1 MTLLQMSLA
10 GGLLIAVICV
20 LRLLLQHRLHRSV
33 LLSLWTLAILRL
45 LVPVFVSSELS
56 VFNLPVF
63 SRETPTA
70 VVSEAAETAGTVETA
85 EAVEAVGAAEDAAPV
100 PPILTAAEPPAPKA
114 SLSTGEIL
122 GLIWLGGVLLF
133 GCAFLISHL
142 RSLRTFRFSV
152 PLPENI
158 QVPDGLRVR
167 MLDDL
172 KAPLT
177 YGLFRP
183 TVLLPTELPGQAQVT
198 HILLHEQEHIRH
210 LDLWMKLLLLLT
222 ACIHW
227 FNPLVWL
234 MVYLASEDM
243 EMRCDAAVVA
253 RLGQEHRLDYA
264 RTLVAAEQSR
274 LNSILQTGFSFSS
287 TANRLKAMKKSRTH
301 PLISIGLGVVLCALL
316 TLGFLTMG
324 TSAAETPQEPAAP
337 PAVSSEVPATEPSEI
352 PEPEHTVPATDEIP
366 TESIKV
372 SSEPPEVTET
382 TEEETPAAGSE
393 TSASPLSSVVV
404 DTLPLSLTVGEVSR
418 PSVYAP
424 CPLTIYS
431 DNPDIVHA
439 YTVIDFS
446 YPDGASNGSAN
457 RGVYTSCTA
466 TGVSVGTAGLWCT
479 DGTSTRYLGSVSV
492 TAAGDI
498 QSIDYAEVYNG
509 GLSPTPEIDPG
520 NGPAGNLSGLI
531 GGYLP

>member
-33 LLSLWTLAILRL
+33 LLALWILAILRL
-45 LVPVFVSSELS
+45 LVPVFISSELS

-63 SRETPTA
+63 SREMPTA
-70 VVSEAAETAGTVETA
+70 VTITA
-85 EAVEAVGAAEDAAPV
+85 EAVETPAAAVPVLPIPTIAE
-100 PPILTAAEPPAPKA
+100 TPAPGA

-142 RSLRTFRFSV
+142 RSLRAFRFSV
-152 PLPENI
+152 PLPEDI

-167 MLDDL
+167 MLDGL

-183 TVLLPTELPGQAQVT
+183 MVLLPTALPDQTQIT

-222 ACIHW
+222 ACVHW

-287 TANRLKAMKKSRTH
+287 TANRLKAMKKSRAH
-301 PLISIGLGVVLCALL
+301 PLISIGSGVVLCALL

-324 TSAAETPQEPAAP
+324 TSAAETPQEPAAS
-337 PAVSSEVPATEPSEI
+337 PAVSSEVPVTEP
-352 PEPEHTVPATDEIP
+352 PELPAPVHTVPATDVIP
-366 TESIKV
+366 TDSTEL
-372 SSEPPEVTET
+372 SSEIPEVTEP
-382 TEEETPAAGSE
+382 EEMSE
-393 TSASPLSSVVV
+393 TEGEEGERRAASFTV
-404 DTLPLSLTVGEVSR
+404 DVFPSSLTVGESSQLVLFATS
-418 PSVYAP
+418 
-424 CPLTIYS
+424 PLTIYS
-431 DNPDIVHA
+431 DNPEVVHA
-439 YTVIDFS
+439 YAAAD
-446 YPDGASNGSAN
+446 YPFEGDPGARPGMSFYAGCA
-457 RGVYTSCTA
+457 VD
-466 TGVSVGTAGLWCT
+466 GVSVGSAGLWCT
-479 DGTSTRYLGSVSV
+479 DGSSTWYLGSVSV
-492 TAAGDI
+492 TAAEGNVQSVDYTDI
-498 QSIDYAEVYNG
+498 YSG
-509 GLSPTPEIDPG
+509 GLSDTPEINPG
-520 NGPAGNLSGLI
+520 NGPAGGLSGLI

>member
-33 LLSLWTLAILRL
+33 LLALWTLAILRL
-45 LVPVFVSSELS
+45 LVPVFISSELS

-63 SRETPTA
+63 SREMPTA
-70 VVSEAAETAGTVETA
+70 VTITA
-85 EAVEAVGAAEDAAPV
+85 EAVETPEAAVPVLPIPTIAE
-100 PPILTAAEPPAPKA
+100 TPAPGA

-142 RSLRTFRFSV
+142 HSLRAFRFSV
-152 PLPENI
+152 PLPEDI

-167 MLDDL
+167 MLDGL

-183 TVLLPTELPGQAQVT
+183 MVLLSTALPDQTQIT

-210 LDLWMKLLLLLT
+210 LDLWMKLLLLVT
-222 ACIHW
+222 ACVHW

-253 RLGQEHRLDYA
+253 RLGKEHRLDYA

-274 LNSILQTGFSFSS
+274 LNGILQTGFSFSS
-287 TANRLKAMKKSRTH
+287 TANRLKAMKKSQVH
-301 PLISIGLGVVLCALL
+301 PLISIGSGVVLCALL

-324 TSAAETPQEPAAP
+324 TSAAETPQEPAAS
-337 PAVSSEVPATEPSEI
+337 PAVSSEVLVTEP
-352 PEPEHTVPATDEIP
+352 PELPAPVHTVPATDVIP
-366 TESIKV
+366 TDSTEL
-372 SSEPPEVTET
+372 SSEIPEVTEP
-382 TEEETPAAGSE
+382 EEMSE
-393 TSASPLSSVVV
+393 TEGEEGERRAASFTVDVFPSS
-404 DTLPLSLTVGEVSR
+404 LAVGESSQLVLFATS
-418 PSVYAP
+418 
-424 CPLTIYS
+424 PLTIYS
-431 DNPDIVHA
+431 DNPEVVHA
-439 YTVIDFS
+439 YAAAD
-446 YPDGASNGSAN
+446 YPFEGDPGARPGMSFYAGCA
-457 RGVYTSCTA
+457 VD
-466 TGVSVGTAGLWCT
+466 GVSVGSAGLWCT
-479 DGTSTRYLGSVSV
+479 DGSSTWYLGSVSV
-492 TAAGDI
+492 TAAEGNVQSVDYTDI
-498 QSIDYAEVYNG
+498 YSG
-509 GLSPTPEIDPG
+509 GLSDTPEINPG
-520 NGPAGNLSGLI
+520 NGPAGGLSGLI

>member
-33 LLSLWTLAILRL
+33 LLALWTLAILRL

-63 SRETPTA
+63 SREMPTA
-70 VVSEAAETAGTVETA
+70 VTITA
-85 EAVEAVGAAEDAAPV
+85 EAAGTNGVAEAAEDAAPV
-100 PPILTAAEPPAPKA
+100 PPVPTGTETAAPKT

-122 GLIWLGGVLLF
+122 GLIWLGGILLF

-142 RSLRTFRFSV
+142 RSLRAFRFSV

-167 MLDDL
+167 MLDGL

-183 TVLLPTELPGQAQVT
+183 TVLLPTELPDQEQVT
-198 HILLHEQEHIRH
+198 HILLHEQAHIRH

-253 RLGQEHRLDYA
+253 RLGQEHRLYYA

-287 TANRLKAMKKSRTH
+287 TANRLKAMKKSRVH
-301 PLISIGLGVVLCALL
+301 PLISIGSGVVLCALL
-316 TLGFLTMG
+316 ALGFLTMG
-324 TSAAETPQEPAAP
+324 TSAAETPQEPAAS
-337 PAVSSEVPATEPSEI
+337 PAVSSEVPVTEP
-352 PEPEHTVPATDEIP
+352 PELPAPVHTVPATDVIP
-366 TESIKV
+366 TDSTEL
-372 SSEPPEVTET
+372 SSEIPEVTEP
-382 TEEETPAAGSE
+382 EETSE
-393 TSASPLSSVVV
+393 TEGEESERRAASFTV
-404 DTLPLSLTVGEVSR
+404 DVFPSSLTVGESSQLVLFTTS
-418 PSVYAP
+418 
-424 CPLTIYS
+424 PLTIYS
-431 DNPDIVHA
+431 DNPEIVHA
-439 YTVIDFS
+439 YAAAD
-446 YPDGASNGSAN
+446 YPFEDDPGAWPGMSFYAGCA
-457 RGVYTSCTA
+457 VD
-466 TGVSVGTAGLWCT
+466 GVSVGSAGLWCT
-479 DGTSTRYLGSVSV
+479 DGSSTWYLGSVSV
-492 TAAGDI
+492 TAAEGNVQSVDYTDI
-498 QSIDYAEVYNG
+498 YSG
-509 GLSPTPEIDPG
+509 GLSDTPEINPG
-520 NGPAGNLSGLI
+520 NGPAGGLSGLI

>member
-33 LLSLWTLAILRL
+33 LLALWTLAILRL

-63 SRETPTA
+63 SREESTA
-70 VVSEAAETAGTVETA
+70 ITATA
-85 EAVEAVGAAEDAAPV
+85 EAVETPEAAVPVLPIPTIAE
-100 PPILTAAEPPAPKA
+100 TPAPGA

-142 RSLRTFRFSV
+142 RSLRAFRFSV
-152 PLPENI
+152 PLPEDI

-167 MLDDL
+167 MLDGL
-172 KAPLT
+172 EAPLT

-183 TVLLPTELPGQAQVT
+183 TVLLPTVLPDQTQIT

-210 LDLWMKLLLLLT
+210 LDLWMKLLLLVT
-222 ACIHW
+222 ACVHW

-274 LNSILQTGFSFSS
+274 LNGILQAGFSFSS
-287 TANRLKAMKKSRTH
+287 TANRLKAMKKSRVH
-301 PLISIGLGVVLCALL
+301 PLISIGSGVVLCALL

-324 TSAAETPQEPAAP
+324 TSAAETPQEPAAS
-337 PAVSSEVPATEPSEI
+337 PAVSSEVPVTEP
-352 PEPEHTVPATDEIP
+352 PELPAPVHTVPATDVIP
-366 TESIKV
+366 TDSTEL
-372 SSEPPEVTET
+372 SSEIPEVTEP
-382 TEEETPAAGSE
+382 EEMSE
-393 TSASPLSSVVV
+393 TEGEEGERRAASFTV
-404 DTLPLSLTVGEVSR
+404 DVFPSSLTVGESSQLVLFATS
-418 PSVYAP
+418 
-424 CPLTIYS
+424 PLTIYS
-431 DNPDIVHA
+431 DNPEVVHA
-439 YTVIDFS
+439 YAAAD
-446 YPDGASNGSAN
+446 YPFEGDPGARPGMSFYAGCA
-457 RGVYTSCTA
+457 VD
-466 TGVSVGTAGLWCT
+466 GVSVGSAGLWCT
-479 DGTSTRYLGSVSV
+479 DGSSTWYLGSVSV
-492 TAAGDI
+492 TAAEGNVQSVDYTDI
-498 QSIDYAEVYNG
+498 YSG
-509 GLSPTPEIDPG
+509 GLSDTPEINPG
-520 NGPAGNLSGLI
+520 NGPAGGLSGLI

>member
-10 GGLLIAVICV
+10 GGLLIAVVCL

-33 LLSLWTLAILRL
+33 LLALWTLAILRL

-70 VVSEAAETAGTVETA
+70 VVLEAAETAGTA
-85 EAVEAVGAAEDAAPV
+85 EAIGAAEDAAPV
-100 PPILTAAEPPAPKA
+100 PPVPTGTETAAPKA
-114 SLSTGEIL
+114 SLSTGETL

-142 RSLRTFRFSV
+142 RSLRAFRFSV

-183 TVLLPTELPGQAQVT
+183 TVLLPTELPGQAQIT
-198 HILLHEQEHIRH
+198 HILLHEREHIRH

-222 ACIHW
+222 VCIHW

-243 EMRCDAAVVA
+243 EIRCDAAVVA

-287 TANRLKAMKKSRTH
+287 TANRLKAMKKSRVH
-301 PLISIGLGVVLCALL
+301 PLISIGSGVVLCALL

-337 PAVSSEVPATEPSEI
+337 PAVSSEVPATEPSDI

-366 TESIKV
+366 TESIDV
-372 SSEPPEVTET
+372 STEPPEVTET
-382 TEEETPAAGSE
+382 TEEPPEEETNE
-393 TSASPLSSVVV
+393 SAQRNPDIRVDVFPSS
-404 DTLPLSLTVGEVSR
+404 LKVGERGQLVLFTTT
-418 PSVYAP
+418 A
-424 CPLTIYS
+424 LTIYS
-431 DNPDIVHA
+431 DNPEVVHA
-439 YTVIDFS
+439 YATAD
-446 YPDGASNGSAN
+446 YPFDKDPGAWPGMSFYAGCA
-457 RGVYTSCTA
+457 VD
-466 TGVSVGTAGLWCT
+466 GVSVGSAGLWCT
-479 DGTSTRYLGSVSV
+479 DGSSTWYLGNVSV
-492 TAAGDI
+492 TAAEGDV
-498 QSIDYAEVYNG
+498 QSVDYTDIYSG
-509 GLSPTPEIDPG
+509 GLSDTPEINPG
-520 NGPAGNLSGLI
+520 NGPAGGLSGLI

>member
-33 LLSLWTLAILRL
+33 LLALWTLAILRL
-45 LVPVFVSSELS
+45 LVPVFISSELS

-63 SRETPTA
+63 SREESTA
-70 VVSEAAETAGTVETA
+70 ITATA
-85 EAVEAVGAAEDAAPV
+85 EAVETPEAAVPVLPIPTIAE
-100 PPILTAAEPPAPKA
+100 TPAPGA

-142 RSLRTFRFSV
+142 RSLRAFRFSV
-152 PLPENI
+152 PLPEDI

-167 MLDDL
+167 MLDGL

-183 TVLLPTELPGQAQVT
+183 MVLLPTALPDQTQIT

-210 LDLWMKLLLLLT
+210 LDLWMKLLLLVT

-253 RLGQEHRLDYA
+253 RLGKEHRLDYA

-287 TANRLKAMKKSRTH
+287 TANRLKAMKKSRAH
-301 PLISIGLGVVLCALL
+301 PLISIGSGVVLCALL

-324 TSAAETPQEPAAP
+324 TSAAETPQEPAAS
-337 PAVSSEVPATEPSEI
+337 PAVSSEVPVTEP
-352 PEPEHTVPATDEIP
+352 PELPAPVHTVPATDVIP
-366 TESIKV
+366 TDSTEL
-372 SSEPPEVTET
+372 SSEIPEVTEP
-382 TEEETPAAGSE
+382 EEMSE
-393 TSASPLSSVVV
+393 TEGEEGERRAASFTV
-404 DTLPLSLTVGEVSR
+404 DVFPSSLTVGESSQLVLFATS
-418 PSVYAP
+418 
-424 CPLTIYS
+424 PLTIYS
-431 DNPDIVHA
+431 DNPEVVHA
-439 YTVIDFS
+439 YAAAD
-446 YPDGASNGSAN
+446 YPFEGDPGARPGMSFYAGCA
-457 RGVYTSCTA
+457 VD
-466 TGVSVGTAGLWCT
+466 GVSVGSAGLWCT
-479 DGTSTRYLGSVSV
+479 DGSSTWYLGSVSV
-492 TAAGDI
+492 TAAEGNVQSVDYTDI
-498 QSIDYAEVYNG
+498 YSG
-509 GLSPTPEIDPG
+509 GLSDTPEINPG
-520 NGPAGNLSGLI
+520 NGPAGGLSGLI

>member
-33 LLSLWTLAILRL
+33 LLALWALAILRL
-45 LVPVFVSSELS
+45 LVPVFISSELS

-63 SRETPTA
+63 SREESTA
-70 VVSEAAETAGTVETA
+70 ITATA
-85 EAVEAVGAAEDAAPV
+85 EAVETPEAAVPVLPIPTIAE
-100 PPILTAAEPPAPKA
+100 TPAPGA

-142 RSLRTFRFSV
+142 RSLRAFRFSV
-152 PLPENI
+152 PLPEDI

-167 MLDDL
+167 MLDGL
-172 KAPLT
+172 EAPLT

-183 TVLLPTELPGQAQVT
+183 MVLLPTALPDQTQIT

-210 LDLWMKLLLLLT
+210 LDLWMKLLLLVT
-222 ACIHW
+222 ACVHW

-274 LNSILQTGFSFSS
+274 LNGILQAGFSFSS
-287 TANRLKAMKKSRTH
+287 TANRLKAMKKSRVH
-301 PLISIGLGVVLCALL
+301 PLISIGSGVVLCALL

-324 TSAAETPQEPAAP
+324 TSAAETPQEPAAS
-337 PAVSSEVPATEPSEI
+337 PAVSSEVPVTEP
-352 PEPEHTVPATDEIP
+352 PELPAPVHTVPATDVIP
-366 TESIKV
+366 TDSTEL
-372 SSEPPEVTET
+372 SSEIPEVTEP
-382 TEEETPAAGSE
+382 EEMSE
-393 TSASPLSSVVV
+393 TEGEESERRAASFTV
-404 DTLPLSLTVGEVSR
+404 DVFPSSLTVGESSQLVLFATS
-418 PSVYAP
+418 
-424 CPLTIYS
+424 PLTIYS
-431 DNPDIVHA
+431 DNPEVVHA
-439 YTVIDFS
+439 YAAAD
-446 YPDGASNGSAN
+446 YPFEGDPGARPGMSFYAGCA
-457 RGVYTSCTA
+457 VD
-466 TGVSVGTAGLWCT
+466 GVSVGSAGLWCT
-479 DGTSTRYLGSVSV
+479 DGSSTWYLGSVSV
-492 TAAGDI
+492 TAAEGNVQSVDYTDI
-498 QSIDYAEVYNG
+498 YSG
-509 GLSPTPEIDPG
+509 GLSDTPEINPG
-520 NGPAGNLSGLI
+520 NGPAGGLSGLI

>member
-33 LLSLWTLAILRL
+33 LLALWTLAILRL

-63 SRETPTA
+63 SREESTA
-70 VVSEAAETAGTVETA
+70 ITATA
-85 EAVEAVGAAEDAAPV
+85 EAVETPEAAVPV
-100 PPILTAAEPPAPKA
+100 LPIPTGMETAASKA

-142 RSLRTFRFSV
+142 RSLRAFRFSV
-152 PLPENI
+152 PLPEDI

-167 MLDDL
+167 MLDGL

-183 TVLLPTELPGQAQVT
+183 MVLLPTALPDQTQIT

-210 LDLWMKLLLLLT
+210 LDLWMKLLLLVT
-222 ACIHW
+222 ACVHW

-274 LNSILQTGFSFSS
+274 LNGILQAGFSFSS
-287 TANRLKAMKKSRTH
+287 TANRLKAMKKSRVH
-301 PLISIGLGVVLCALL
+301 PLISIGSGVVLCALL

-324 TSAAETPQEPAAP
+324 TSAAETPQEPAAS
-337 PAVSSEVPATEPSEI
+337 PAVSSEVLVTKPPELPAPV
-352 PEPEHTVPATDEIP
+352 HTVPATDVIP
-366 TESIKV
+366 TDSTEL
-372 SSEPPEVTET
+372 SSEIPEVTEP
-382 TEEETPAAGSE
+382 EEMSE
-393 TSASPLSSVVV
+393 TEGEESERRTASFTV
-404 DTLPLSLTVGEVSR
+404 DVFPSSLTVGESSQLVLFATS
-418 PSVYAP
+418 
-424 CPLTIYS
+424 PLTIYS
-431 DNPDIVHA
+431 DNPEIVHA
-439 YTVIDFS
+439 YATAD
-446 YPDGASNGSAN
+446 YPFEDGPGSWPGMSFCA
-457 RGVYTSCTA
+457 GCAVD
-466 TGVSVGTAGLWCT
+466 GVSVGSAGLWCT
-479 DGTSTRYLGSVSV
+479 DGSSTWYLGSVSV
-492 TAAGDI
+492 TAAEGNVQSVDYTDI
-498 QSIDYAEVYNG
+498 YSG
-509 GLSPTPEIDPG
+509 GLSDTPEINPG
-520 NGPAGNLSGLI
+520 NGPAGGLSGLI

>member
-33 LLSLWTLAILRL
+33 LLALWTLAILRL

-63 SRETPTA
+63 SRE
-70 VVSEAAETAGTVETA
+70 ETTTVTVTA
-85 EAVEAVGAAEDAAPV
+85 EAAGTNGAAEAAEDAAPV
-100 PPILTAAEPPAPKA
+100 PPVPTGTEASAPKA
-114 SLSTGEIL
+114 SLSTVEIL

-142 RSLRTFRFSV
+142 RSLRAFRFSV
-152 PLPENI
+152 PLPESI

-167 MLDDL
+167 MLDGL

-183 TVLLPTELPGQAQVT
+183 TVLLPTELPDQEQVT

-210 LDLWMKLLLLLT
+210 FDLWMKLLLLLT
-222 ACIHW
+222 ACVHW

-253 RLGQEHRLDYA
+253 RLGREHRLDYA

-274 LNSILQTGFSFSS
+274 LNGILQTGFSFSN
-287 TANRLKAMKKSRTH
+287 TANRLKAMKKSRVH
-301 PLISIGLGVVLCALL
+301 PLISIGSGVVLCTLL
-316 TLGFLTMG
+316 SLGFLTMG
-324 TSAAETPQEPAAP
+324 TSAAETPQEPAVP
-337 PAVSSEVPATEPSEI
+337 PAVSSEVPSTEPPGP
-352 PEPEHTVPATDEIP
+352 PEPEHTAPAADDTPTDS
-366 TESIKV
+366 TEV
-372 SSEPPEVTET
+372 SSEPPEVTK
-382 TEEETPAAGSE
+382 TEEASE
-393 TSASPLSSVVV
+393 TEGEETERRATSFTV
-404 DTLPLSLTVGEVSR
+404 DAFPSNLTVGESSQLVLFTTG
-418 PSVYAP
+418 
-424 CPLTIYS
+424 PLTIYS
-431 DNPDIVHA
+431 DNPEIVHA
-439 YTVIDFS
+439 YATAD
-446 YPDGASNGSAN
+446 YPFDDGPGARPGMSFYAGCA
-457 RGVYTSCTA
+457 VD
-466 TGVSVGTAGLWCT
+466 GVSVGSAGLWCT
-479 DGTSTRYLGSVSV
+479 DGSSTWYLGSVSV
-492 TAAGDI
+492 TAAAGNVQSVDYTDI
-498 QSIDYAEVYNG
+498 YSG
-509 GLSPTPEIDPG
+509 GLSDTPEINPG
-520 NGPAGNLSGLI
+520 DGPAGGLSGLI

>member
-33 LLSLWTLAILRL
+33 LLALWALAILRL
-45 LVPVFVSSELS
+45 LVPVFISSELS

-63 SRETPTA
+63 SREESTA
-70 VVSEAAETAGTVETA
+70 ITATA
-85 EAVEAVGAAEDAAPV
+85 EAVETPEAAVPV
-100 PPILTAAEPPAPKA
+100 LPIPTIAEPPAPGA

-142 RSLRTFRFSV
+142 RSLRAFRFSV
-152 PLPENI
+152 PLPEDI

-167 MLDDL
+167 MLDGL

-183 TVLLPTELPGQAQVT
+183 MVLLPTALPDQTQIT

-222 ACIHW
+222 ACVHW

-287 TANRLKAMKKSRTH
+287 TANRLKAMKKSRAH
-301 PLISIGLGVVLCALL
+301 PLISIGSGVVLCALL

-324 TSAAETPQEPAAP
+324 TSAAETPQEPAAS
-337 PAVSSEVPATEPSEI
+337 PAVSSEVLVTEP
-352 PEPEHTVPATDEIP
+352 PELPAPVHTVPATDVIP
-366 TESIKV
+366 TDSTEL
-372 SSEPPEVTET
+372 SSEIPEVTEP
-382 TEEETPAAGSE
+382 EEMSE
-393 TSASPLSSVVV
+393 TEGEESERRAASFTV
-404 DTLPLSLTVGEVSR
+404 DVFPSSLTVGESSQLVLFATS
-418 PSVYAP
+418 
-424 CPLTIYS
+424 PLTIYS
-431 DNPDIVHA
+431 DNPEVVHA
-439 YTVIDFS
+439 YAAAD
-446 YPDGASNGSAN
+446 YPFEGDPGARPGMSFYAGCA
-457 RGVYTSCTA
+457 VD
-466 TGVSVGTAGLWCT
+466 GVSVGSAGLWCT
-479 DGTSTRYLGSVSV
+479 DGSSTWYLGSVSV
-492 TAAGDI
+492 TAAEGNVQSVDYTDI
-498 QSIDYAEVYNG
+498 YSG
-509 GLSPTPEIDPG
+509 GLSDTPEINPG
-520 NGPAGNLSGLI
+520 NGPAGGLSGLI

>member
-33 LLSLWTLAILRL
+33 LLALWTLAILRL
-45 LVPVFVSSELS
+45 LVPVFISSELS

-63 SRETPTA
+63 SREESTA
-70 VVSEAAETAGTVETA
+70 ITATA
-85 EAVEAVGAAEDAAPV
+85 EAVETPEAAVPVLPIPTIAE
-100 PPILTAAEPPAPKA
+100 TPAPGA

-142 RSLRTFRFSV
+142 RSLRAFRFSV
-152 PLPENI
+152 PLPEDI

-167 MLDDL
+167 MLDGL

-183 TVLLPTELPGQAQVT
+183 MVLLPTALPDQTQIT

-222 ACIHW
+222 ACVHW

-287 TANRLKAMKKSRTH
+287 TANRLKAMKKSRVH
-301 PLISIGLGVVLCALL
+301 PLISIGSGVVLCALL

-324 TSAAETPQEPAAP
+324 TSAAETPQEPAAS
-337 PAVSSEVPATEPSEI
+337 PAVSSEVPVTEP
-352 PEPEHTVPATDEIP
+352 PELPAPVHTVPATDVIP
-366 TESIKV
+366 TDSTEL
-372 SSEPPEVTET
+372 SSEIPEVTEP
-382 TEEETPAAGSE
+382 EEMSE
-393 TSASPLSSVVV
+393 TEGEEGERRAASFTV
-404 DTLPLSLTVGEVSR
+404 DVFPSSLTVGESSQLVLFATS
-418 PSVYAP
+418 
-424 CPLTIYS
+424 PLTIYS
-431 DNPDIVHA
+431 DNPEIVHA
-439 YTVIDFS
+439 YATAD
-446 YPDGASNGSAN
+446 YPFEDDPGAWPGMSFYAGCA
-457 RGVYTSCTA
+457 VD
-466 TGVSVGTAGLWCT
+466 GVSVGSAGLWCT
-479 DGTSTRYLGSVSV
+479 DGSSTWYLGSVSV
-492 TAAGDI
+492 TAAEGNVQSVDYTDI
-498 QSIDYAEVYNG
+498 YSG
-509 GLSPTPEIDPG
+509 GLSDTPEINPG
-520 NGPAGNLSGLI
+520 NGPAGGLSGLI